1 MKSLFFAA
9 AMFLSTLSFADVVD
23 AQEDNQ
29 DHLIADDQSPD
40 LYDKP
45 YNLNPIPIKP
55 RSSEPASWKEAY
67 GRLCESIENINTR
80 LDLMQARIRTLE
92 DSDMQAKAT
101 SHAE

>member
-1 MKSLFFAA
+1 MKVFFFSVT
-9 AMFLSTLSFADVVD
+9 MFLCSLSFADVADVQD
-23 AQEDNQ
+23 ENQ
-29 DHLIADDQSPD
+29 DLLIADDQSPD

-67 GRLCESIENINTR
+67 GRLCDSIENINTR

-92 DSDMQAKAT
+92 DSNMQAKAS